1 MIKFICNNCGE
12 NKDLMRATLKVM
24 EDGKVRTVE
33 ALCKCG
39 EYMQEIEKDFD
50 GFPCL
55 IRTEPT
61 LSKKGDKL
69 WEGTKEKLIGERGIN
84 FPDEMHDTL
93 KVKFSSEWQ
102 SIEIN
107 DKQIGL
113 QKVNSTASMNTKE
126 FEIYV
131 DQIRIWALT
140 ELGIRLMLP
149 NEYE

>member
-1 MIKFICNNCGE
+1 MNFVVNTKQDKQTLFNYLKELDSNYIVSVKKQRNNRSNMQNNYYWACIVQPLGE
-12 NKDLMRATLKVM
+12 SL
-24 EDGKVRTVE
+24 G
-33 ALCKCG
+33 
-39 EYMQEIEKDFD
+39 Y
-50 GFPCL
+50 
-55 IRTEPT
+55 
-61 LSKKGDKL
+61 
-69 WEGTKEKLIGERGIN
+69 

-93 KVKFSSEWQ
+93 KVKFASEWQ

-113 QKVNSTASMNTKE
+113 QTVNSTARMNTKN
-126 FEIYV
+126 FEVYA